1 MWCLLAGGRPPKAT
15 VLYALVSCCVG
26 PGFDFA
32 DFEMVRQQLESKRPV
47 LPHPELI

>member
-1 MWCLLAGGRPPKAT
+1 VDAGRQLDAT
-15 VLYALVSCCVG
+15 APYALVSCCVG

-32 DFEMVRQQLESKRPV
+32 DFEMLRQQLESKRPV